1 MKKIDIKIQML
12 FWRKRTRKHLKR
24 KKKSKKNSYRFMA
37 KKVSKIIIPSHLDLE
52 ENLKKALSFIKY
64 LGKEIRENNSIIIDH
79 THMKTI
85 SQEALLLL
93 TSEIERSIQYL
104 KEKNQYPELKGNKKF
119 MPKNENIKELLNKIG
134 YWKYFK
140 IKPQKNKNFHEERY
154 YLEIRS
160 DTKANPIHV
169 GELITFF
176 EKIISFEDDFKDKFN
191 DALFEAVAN
200 VVEHA
205 YIEPQEV
212 FIIEGKWWLTASLDF
227 SKNVVSFTIFD
238 QGIGIF
244 KSLNSPNRKKP
255 ISNSIKNFIKMIKNR
270 DFDKILKQKEYPKI
284 TLLNKLI
291 NESEKLSRHDTI
303 GRGNGF
309 KSFKRFIDEVEN
321 GEMLILTDNIWYKAI
336 SDDNKILD
344 NPINGTLISWTI
356 KVDNNSNKKIH
367 LKENNEH
374 NKI

>member
-1 MKKIDIKIQML
+1 MRKIDIEIVIRLCK
-12 FWRKRTRKHLKR
+12 KRTRKKLKR
-24 KKKSKKNSYRFMA
+24 KKKKKSYRFLG
-37 KKVSKIIIPSHLDLE
+37 KKISKIITIPAHLDLE
-52 ENLKKALSFIKY
+52 ENLEKTLTFIEN
-64 LGKEIRENNSIIIDH
+64 LGKEIRENDSIVIDH

-93 TSEIERSIQYL
+93 TSEIERSIEYL
-104 KEKNQYPELKGNKKF
+104 KHQNQHPGLKGNKKF
-119 MPKNENIKELLNKIG
+119 MPKDEDIKELLNKIG
-134 YWKYFK
+134 YWKYFN
-140 IKPQKNKNFHEERY
+140 IKSKKNKNSHKEKY
-154 YLEIRS
+154 YLAIRS
-160 DTKANPIHV
+160 DTRANPVHV
-169 GELITFF
+169 GELIEFF
-176 EKIISFEDDFKDKFN
+176 EKIISFEDDFRDKFN

-227 SKNVVSFTIFD
+227 SKKIVSFTIFD

-255 ISNSIKNFIKMIKNR
+255 ISDSIKNFIKMIKNR
-270 DFDKILKQKEYPKI
+270 DFDKILKQTEYPKI
-284 TLLNKLI
+284 TLLKKLI

-309 KSFKRFIDEVEN
+309 KSFKRFIDEVES
-321 GEMLILTDNIWYKAI
+321 GEMLILTDNIWYKVI

-356 KVDNNSNKKIH
+356 RVDDDTNKKIH
-367 LKENNEH
+367 LKENNEY
-374 NKI
+374 NQI